1 MIIKKLEI
9 HGFKSFPDRT
19 KIVFH
24 PGITAIVGPNGT
36 GKSNIIDAILWVLGG
51 VRQKALRGERTEDI
65 IFNGNNKRAA
75 LGMAEVIMTLE
86 EDNEELVI
94 SHRLFRSGES
104 EYRLNGKLVRLRDI
118 QDALWKKEVAEKDYY
133 IIEQGSI
140 GLLLTSK
147 PQEKRQLLEEA
158 AGTAFYKEKKRQAQL
173 KLEDTEQN
181 LTRLEDII
189 AEVARM
195 KNSLARQAAAA
206 RRYRQL
212 RERIRELRSLL
223 YLKKLNQL
231 EARKK
236 DINLAYQD
244 CLEQENECLN
254 KIKAGEKEIS
264 SLRQEL
270 WEVGQKLDQAR
281 EDLHSLEKNRQ
292 KLEAERE
299 TRRLEFLEERKKQ
312 ALEEIKQ
319 LDEERNVLEQE
330 LNLLKS
336 VEIELEESLKAKRLA
351 FDQANK
357 EWAKS
362 DENRRQ
368 IAANLQQLR
377 DDHMQKVVRLT
388 EAKNHLSRLEKEL
401 ELSLK
406 QENKLRAQIQRGS
419 QELQPVQA
427 RINEI
432 QAEVENAE
440 KEKKLKETKIENA
453 CLQREALQNQ
463 LEKMRN
469 KAEESQKKRE
479 ALTYEIQAL
488 KKVIES
494 STGQPEP
501 EIPSSWGKLIDL
513 LNVEPG
519 SGRLLD
525 TFLGEAALASVI
537 PAEALISD
545 DLPEI
550 KGLAFILPPM
560 GHVSQAELPS
570 HPEIVGWL
578 KSNLHPRD
586 PLTSRWAWFPDAIVV
601 RNLKAAIEL
610 WLKYPDLNF
619 VTLKGEALLSNGLI
633 KATES
638 SEGFFALKE
647 EEQKRQQDL
656 IKIEE
661 ELIPLLEKI
670 SQLQEEIKVI
680 ETLIETEKQEALHLE
695 KKLKEMEKDLARLKI
710 EESQLLQNSDLF
722 QKELE
727 LLLKEQKQIEAR
739 LEPVKQE
746 INVLSEEERLIRQA
760 IQEAEQSLEEKEK
773 SINLQT
779 QRLMELKSLVEIE
792 ETKKG
797 HLKRQVA
804 DIEQRKL
811 SLTQKIHNL
820 SHQVEAWENEERDLK
835 QTLKQLAEKIQS
847 VAAIIET
854 KRHEMAE
861 LENRYGYLRQED
873 EIKEKGIAELRNL
886 YETKKDER
894 IRQEIAR
901 TEIERD
907 LTNLNENCWQ
917 ELRKTLEELKAES
930 PQKEMFS
937 EEIEAELE
945 KAEEELQKF
954 KAVNLMAEEEYQQQK
969 ERYNFLLTQ
978 RNDLRQSIEATREAI
993 DKIDEESKKQFLQ
1006 ALEQVNHHFQEIFN
1020 FLFRGG
1026 VAEVRLTNPENPLE
1040 SGAEILAQPPGKK
1053 LQNINLLSG
1062 GEKSLTS
1069 LAFLFALFRTKPT
1082 PFCILDE
1089 VDAALDENN
1098 ISRFLDLMQ
1107 EMKSTTQFIIVTH
1120 NYKTMEVADYIY
1132 GTTMEEPNVTSL
1144 YSVRFEKKQEAPT
1157 LS

>member
-9 HGFKSFPDRT
+9 YGFKSFPDRT

-51 VRQKALRGERTEDI
+51 ARQKALRGERPVDI

-86 EDNEELVI
+86 EDSEELVI

-104 EYRLNGKLVRLRDI
+104 EYRLNGKLTRLRDI

-158 AGTAFYKEKKRQAQL
+158 AGTAFYKEKKRQAQI

-212 RERIRELRSLL
+212 RERIRELHTLL

-236 DINLAYQD
+236 DISLAYQN
-244 CLEQENECLN
+244 CLEQENDCLN
-254 KIKAGEKEIS
+254 KIKVGEKEIS

-270 WEVGQKLDQAR
+270 WEAGQKLDQAR

-292 KLEAERE
+292 KLEAEGG
-299 TRRLEFLEERKKQ
+299 TGRLEFLEERKMQ

-319 LDEERNVLEQE
+319 LEEEKSVLEQE
-330 LNLLKS
+330 LNLLRS
-336 VEIELEESLKAKRLA
+336 VEIELEENLKEKRLA
-351 FDQANK
+351 FDQAKK
-357 EWAKS
+357 EWAES

-377 DDHMQKVVRLT
+377 DDHMEKVVRLT
-388 EAKNHLSRLEKEL
+388 EAKNQLGRLEKEI

-406 QENKLRAQIQRGS
+406 QENKLRAQIQRMGL
-419 QELQPVQA
+419 EIQPVQA
-427 RINEI
+427 RIKEI
-432 QAEVENAE
+432 KAEMEEAE
-440 KEKKLKETKIENA
+440 KEKKLKETKIEEACWQRNA
-453 CLQREALQNQ
+453 LKSQ
-463 LEKMRN
+463 LEKMKH
-469 KAEESQKKRE
+469 KADESQKKME

-488 KKVIES
+488 KKVIEPPA
-494 STGQPEP
+494 GQSGP
-501 EIPSSWGKLIDL
+501 EIPDSWGKLIDL
-513 LNVEPG
+513 LSIEPG

-525 TFLGEAALASVI
+525 TFLGEAAQATVI

-545 DLPEI
+545 NSPEI
-550 KGLAFILPPM
+550 KGFAFILSPSAPT
-560 GHVSQAELPS
+560 SKTKLPS

-578 KSNLHPRD
+578 KSNLYPRD
-586 PLTSRWAWFPDAIVV
+586 PLNSRWAGFPDAVVV
-601 RNLKAAIEL
+601 RNLKTAIEL
-610 WLKYPDLNF
+610 WLQYPDLNF
-619 VTLKGEALLSNGLI
+619 VTLKGEALLANGLI

-647 EEQKRQQDL
+647 EEQERQQDL
-656 IKIEE
+656 LKIEE
-661 ELIPLLEKI
+661 ELSPLLEKI
-670 SQLQEEIKVI
+670 NQLQEEIKII
-680 ETLIETEKQEALHLE
+680 ETLIETEKQESLHLE
-695 KKLKEMEKDLARLKI
+695 KKLKEKEKDLARLKM
-710 EESQLLQNSDLF
+710 EESQLVQNSNLF

-727 LLLKEQKQIEAR
+727 LLLQEQEQIKAR
-739 LEPVKQE
+739 LNPVKQK
-746 INVLSEEERLIRQA
+746 INVLSEEERLIRETILA
-760 IQEAEQSLEEKEK
+760 AEQFLQEKEQG
-773 SINLQT
+773 INLQT
-779 QRLMELKSLVEIE
+779 QRVMELKSLVEIE

-797 HLKRQVA
+797 HLRRQIE
-804 DIEQRKL
+804 DLEQRKL
-811 SLTQKIHNL
+811 TLSQKINNL
-820 SHQVEAWENEERDLK
+820 GHQIEGWEKEAENLK
-835 QTLKQLAEKIQS
+835 QILRELAEKIQS
-847 VAAIIET
+847 VVALIEN
-854 KRHEMAE
+854 KRQEIAE
-861 LENRYGYLRQED
+861 LENRYAYLRKED

-886 YETKKDER
+886 YESLKDER

-901 TEIERD
+901 TEVERD
-907 LTNLNENCWQ
+907 LTNLRENCWQ

-930 PQKEMFS
+930 PQKEMFG

-1006 ALEQVNHHFQEIFN
+1006 ALEQVNYNFQEIFH

-1026 VAEVRLTNPENPLE
+1026 IAEVRLTNPENPLE

-1069 LAFLFALFRTKPT
+1069 LAFLFALFRTRPT

-1144 YSVRFEKKQEAPT
+1144 YSVRLEKKQEAPT

>member
-388 EAKNHLSRLEKEL
+388 EAKNQLSRLEKEL

-406 QENKLRAQIQRGS
+406 QENKLRAQIQRVS
-419 QELQPVQA
+419 QELQPLQA

-432 QAEVENAE
+432 QAEMENAE

-469 KAEESQKKRE
+469 KAEESQKQRE

-501 EIPSSWGKLIDL
+501 EIPASWGKLIDL

-578 KSNLHPRD
+578 KSNLHPRG

-1144 YSVRFEKKQEAPT
+1144 YSVRLEKKQEAPT

>member
-388 EAKNHLSRLEKEL
+388 EAKNQLSRLEKEL

-406 QENKLRAQIQRGS
+406 QENKLRAQIQRVS
-419 QELQPVQA
+419 QELQPLQA

-432 QAEVENAE
+432 QAEMENAE

-469 KAEESQKKRE
+469 KAEESQKQRE

-501 EIPSSWGKLIDL
+501 EIPASWGKLIDL
-513 LNVEPG
+513 LNVDPG

-578 KSNLHPRD
+578 KSNLHPRG

-1144 YSVRFEKKQEAPT
+1144 YSVRLEKKQEAPT